1 MIFLNSLETK
11 YNLLP
16 KELNNKKNVSQESNL
31 CPICLDKKSEIHVNP
46 CGHMFCF
53 DCIKK
58 LTNRK
63 CPICRTI
70 MVGIKE
76 YPEFKFDE
84 NILQS
89 RRYVNAIPIDN
100 NNVLNNAGILGRI
113 RRIRRGGRREI
124 SNFYQVFSGNID

>member
-31 CPICLDKKSEIHVNP
+31 CPICLDKKNEIHVNP

-63 CPICRTI
+63 CPICRAD

-76 YPEFKFDE
+76 HPEFKFEE
-84 NILQS
+84 NIQNIQQP
-89 RRYVNAIPIDN
+89 RRIVNAIPNAN
-100 NNVLNNAGILGRI
+100 NNMLNNILNNERLLE
-113 RRIRRGGRREI
+113 RNRRGIANIYINFREYI
-124 SNFYQVFSGNID
+124 N

>member
-1 MIFLNSLETK
+1 
-11 YNLLP
+11 
-16 KELNNKKNVSQESNL
+16 
-31 CPICLDKKSEIHVNP
+31 
-46 CGHMFCF
+46 
-53 DCIKK
+53 
-58 LTNRK
+58 
-63 CPICRTI
+63 

-84 NILQS
+84 NIQQS

>member
-31 CPICLDKKSEIHVNP
+31 CPICLDKKNEIHVNP

-63 CPICRTI
+63 CPIRRTI

-89 RRYVNAIPIDN
+89 RRYVNAIPINN